1 MAFKSK
7 VTAALSTSGTPTTV
21 SNTVDAATTHTVIGL
36 SLANVNTSNV
46 TASVKLNKSG
56 GGSAFLIKDAVVPL
70 GGALVVVG
78 GDQKLVLETGDSLT
92 AYGSTSAAIDAVL
105 SYLV

>member
-7 VTAALSTSGTPTTV
+7 ATAALSTSGTPSTV
-21 SNTVDAATTHTVIGL
+21 SDTVTSGATHTVIGL

-56 GGSAFLIKDAVVPL
+56 GASAFLIKDAVVPL

-78 GDQKLVLETGDSLT
+78 GDQKLVLEAGDSLT
-92 AYGSTSAAIDAVL
+92 AYGSTSAALDAVL

>member
-7 VTAALSTSGTPTTV
+7 PSASIGLSGSPTTL
-21 SNTVDAATTHTVIGL
+21 SATVAAATTHTVIGL
-36 SLANVNTSNV
+36 SLANVGSAPV
-46 TASVKLNKSG
+46 TVSVKLVKADASTG
-56 GGSAFLIKDAVVPL
+56 FLIKDAIVPL

-78 GDQKLVLETGDSLT
+78 GDQKLVLETGDSIQ
-92 AYGSTSAAIDAVL
+92 AYCSVAASADAVL

>member
-36 SLANVNTSNV
+36 SLANVSVAPV

-56 GGSAFLIKDAVVPL
+56 GASAFLVKDAVVPI
-70 GGALVVVG
+70 GSALVVVG
-78 GDQKLVLETGDSLT
+78 GDQKLVLEAGDSLT
-92 AYGSTSAAIDAVL
+92 AYGSSASALDAVL
-105 SYLV
+105 GYLV